1 MIEKFQGVQHIVG
14 FVNDLDTV
22 VSKSSSIDLYDN
34 SLIDN
39 FCSRYKDWILSSTSN
54 KIQGLDQFNF
64 VSYSN
69 GTTEAFDKFRIR
81 HREKDLR
88 VLKDEYLYHRLY
100 LDADIITDIELL
112 KTGQALII
120 SAPYAK
126 TGEIHPLME
135 SILNRCDQLN
145 IPVLIDSAYFGLCS
159 NLEFNFDHP
168 CIEDVTFSLSKV
180 FGTSYYRIGIRFS
193 KCKNDSMTDFGTS
206 GYVNRLGAVIG
217 NHLFDRFG
225 PDDLF
230 SSFRETQIQFCN
242 SLNLVPSNSV
252 IFGID
257 QKNIYNQNPRPDEKG
272 RFCFSK
278 YLISGTLPT

>member
-14 FVNDLDTV
+14 FVNDLDTI
-22 VSKSSSIDLYDN
+22 VSNSSSIDLYDN
-34 SLIDN
+34 SLIPN

-100 LDADIITDIELL
+100 LDADVITDIELL

-120 SAPYAK
+120 SAPYSK

-135 SILNRCDQLN
+135 GILNRCDQLN

-193 KCKNDSMTDFGTS
+193 KCNNDSMTDFGSS

-225 PDDLF
+225 PDYLF
-230 SSFRETQIQFCN
+230 SSFRETQIQFCE

-278 YLISGTLPT
+278 YLVSGNLPT